1 MKSRK
6 VIVLVGIPSSG
17 KSTWATEFVKKNS
30 KWVRINRDDY
40 RFMMKNLP
48 TMDNRGEKLI
58 TKLVDDAV
66 ISALNSN
73 FDVII
78 DQTNVKEKYLQHWCD
93 LLKCRADVEF
103 KIFDIPYKVALER
116 DSKRE
121 RSVGEQVLKKMYD
134 NYINVLHSFD
144 FSYRKRE
151 PFFYNELKWDKKLP
165 KAVIFDIDGTL
176 AHINGKRSPYDMSKV
191 DLDDVSEIVREEAIL
206 HANNGYE
213 IILVSGRSDDGKLL
227 TEEWLDFYEIPW
239 NLLFMRK
246 EGDMRKDSIVKKEIY
261 NEYIKDNYYI
271 HAVFDDRNQ
280 TVKAWR
286 ELGLKCF
293 QVEDG
298 NF

>member
-1 MKSRK
+1 M
-6 VIVLVGIPSSG
+6 GISASG
-17 KSTWATEFVKKNS
+17 KSTWSTEFIKKNS
-30 KWVRINRDDY
+30 NWVRINRDEY
-40 RFMMKNLP
+40 RFMMKNSPFL
-48 TMDNRGEKLI
+48 DNRGEKLI

-93 LLKCRADVEF
+93 LLKYRADIEF
-103 KIFDIPYKVALER
+103 KIFDIPYDVALQR

-151 PFFYNELKWDKKLP
+151 PFFYKEMKWNKRLP

-176 AHINGKRSPYDMSKV
+176 AHINGKRSPYDMNKV
-191 DLDDVSEIVREEAIL
+191 DLDDVSEIVREQVIL
-206 HANNGYE
+206 HANAGYE
-213 IILVSGRSDDGKLL
+213 ILLVSGRSDDSRLL
-227 TEEWLDFYEIPW
+227 TEEWLEFYEIPW
-239 NLLFMRK
+239 NKLYMRK
-246 EGDMRKDSIVKKEIY
+246 EGDVRKDSIVKKEIY
-261 NEYIKDNYYI
+261 NQQILNNFYV
-271 HAVFDDRNQ
+271 HAVYDDRNSV
-280 TVKAWR
+280 VKAWR